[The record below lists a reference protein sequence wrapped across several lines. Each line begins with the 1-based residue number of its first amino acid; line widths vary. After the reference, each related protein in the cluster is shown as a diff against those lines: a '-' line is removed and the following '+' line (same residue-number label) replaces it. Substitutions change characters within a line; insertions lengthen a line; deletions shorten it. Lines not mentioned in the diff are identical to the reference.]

1 MSNPEFPIHPGPA
14 HPAQPEADAPAASTA
29 EIREWI
35 RAKVAEALGVPV
47 SQVDANASFIEL
59 GVDSVTLFSMTG
71 QLAEWFNRELPA
83 TMLFEISSINELAA
97 ALTPSEPTRR

>member
-1 MSNPEFPIHPGPA
+1 MSNAEIPDHPDL
-14 HPAQPEADAPAASTA
+14 ADFANSDGGTPVANAA

-47 SQVDANASFIEL
+47 GQVDARASFIEL

-71 QLAEWFNRELPA
+71 QLAEWFNRDLPA
-83 TMLFEISSINELAA
+83 TMLFEISSINDLVA
-97 ALTPSEPTRR
+97 ALTPSESR